1 MGAPCKLQSSK
12 PGKGTQQTSVLLKR
26 HSITVHGATAKRGSA
41 NTPKRWKPRRRHN
54 VWRSKHAP
62 MLVRH
67 TSPGD
72 ALRDAGKFGVNVNA
86 AVAKVYDVLVGQVG
100 SWWNPEHTYS
110 HDAKNL
116 SIDPRP
122 GGCFCEKLPNGGG
135 VEHLRV
141 VYVAPPE
148 VLRLSGG
155 LGPLQGSGVA
165 GSMTWKLT
173 GDGDHTRVQLSYSV
187 GGFIVGGFDKIAPA
201 VESMLNE
208 QLNRLKQFAETGK
221 PTSEQ

>member
-1 MGAPCKLQSSK
+1 MFGAAIMRRCSLGALALVMLSGTPAQSA
-12 PGKGTQQTSVLLKR
+12 PQV
-26 HSITVHGATAKRGSA
+26 
-41 NTPKRWKPRRRHN
+41 TPTGF
-54 VWRSKHAP
+54 
-62 MLVRH
+62 LV
-67 TSPGD
+67 
-72 ALRDAGKFGVNVNA
+72 KFDVSVNA
-86 AVAKVYDVLVGQVG
+86 PVAKVYDALVGQVG

-116 SIDPRP
+116 SIDARP

-148 VLRLSGG
+148 VLRLSGA

-173 GDGDHTRVQLSYSV
+173 GESDHTRVQALVQCRWIYA
-187 GGFIVGGFDKIAPA
+187 GGFEKIAPA
-201 VESMLNE
+201 VEAMLRE
-208 QLNRLKQFAETGK
+208 QLDRLKLFAETGK
-221 PTSEQ
+221 PTTQ

>member
-1 MGAPCKLQSSK
+1 MIGAE
-12 PGKGTQQTSVLLKR
+12 
-26 HSITVHGATAKRGSA
+26 
-41 NTPKRWKPRRRHN
+41 NTRRHLL
-54 VWRSKHAP
+54 VPVFLLMLAATSAQAAP
-62 MLVRH
+62 QVTPTGFLV
-67 TSPGD
+67 TFD
-72 ALRDAGKFGVNVNA
+72 VDVNA
-86 AVAKVYDVLVGQVG
+86 PVAKVYDALVGQVG

-122 GGCFCEKLPNGGG
+122 DGCFCEKLPNGGG

-141 VYVAPPE
+141 VYVAPRE

-155 LGPLQGSGVA
+155 LGPLQASGVG

-173 GDGDHTRVQLSYSV
+173 GDGDQTRVQLSYSV

-201 VESMLNE
+201 VESMLRE
-208 QLNRLKQFAETGK
+208 QFERLKLFVETGK
-221 PTSEQ
+221 PTKQ

>member
-1 MGAPCKLQSSK
+1 MRRSLLGALSLFMLAGTSGHSA
-12 PGKGTQQTSVLLKR
+12 PGV
-26 HSITVHGATAKRGSA
+26 
-41 NTPKRWKPRRRHN
+41 TPTGF
-54 VWRSKHAP
+54 
-62 MLVRH
+62 LV
-67 TSPGD
+67 
-72 ALRDAGKFGVNVNA
+72 KFELSVNA
-86 AVAKVYDVLVGQVG
+86 PPAKVYDALVGQVG

-110 HDAKNL
+110 HNAKNL

-141 VYVAPPE
+141 VYVAPGE

-173 GDGDHTRVQLSYSV
+173 GDSDNTRVQVSYSV
-187 GGFIVGGFDKIAPA
+187 GGFIDGGFEKVAPA
-201 VESMLNE
+201 VESVLRE
-208 QLNRLKQFAETGK
+208 QVDRLKLFVETGK
-221 PTSEQ
+221 PTRSQ